1 MVDPAKAE
9 SFKQRNKAAKI
20 DHEREHDCHDI
31 SSGHSCGDVTKAYY
45 LSESQMSSVDRAIK
59 ARIISETFFKQRLE
73 LILQRAHQAS
83 HSIATKARER
93 GMLLDDDQIKELH
106 AKAMIE
112 TVNRLI
118 FQEVYAELK

>member
-1 MVDPAKAE
+1 
-9 SFKQRNKAAKI
+9 
-20 DHEREHDCHDI
+20 
-31 SSGHSCGDVTKAYY
+31 
-45 LSESQMSSVDRAIK
+45 MSSVDRAIK